1 MKDSNSAVVSVKV
14 PKHVKTKMRTLN
26 VKWGEV
32 LRNAI
37 EQEIKEQEKKAA
49 LSDLLEFVSKN
60 ELPKN
65 RTAETSEV
73 LTRESREER

>member
-1 MKDSNSAVVSVKV
+1 MKDGNSAVVSVKV
-14 PKHVKTKMRTLN
+14 PKQVKTKMRTLK

-49 LSDLLEFVSKN
+49 VSDLLEFVSKN
-60 ELPKN
+60 KVPKN